1 MVSDDLGG
9 QLYALLLV
17 IWIDLVLAGDNAII
31 IGLAAGGLPPE
42 QKKKAIILGVAAA
55 AVLRIIF
62 AVIIKQL
69 LDIPGI
75 RLIGGLLLVWVCWK
89 MYTDLLARHRG
100 AQHHEGADIVP
111 GKKKSLFQAMMQ
123 IVVADVS
130 MSLDNVLAVAAATQ
144 GKPEW
149 ILIFGLALSVVMMG
163 LGAALIANLLERYP
177 IIGWI
182 GLLVI
187 VKVTAQLVGGGL
199 LDVLHWRN
207 VSFSPETL
215 NFGIVVLPA
224 LELLA
229 FALMMLLGLF
239 GWWRSRRTPVSDPV
253 AQSRAA
259 PPPAA

>member
-1 MVSDDLGG
+1 MSGDLGG
-9 QLYALLLV
+9 IIYSLLAV

-31 IGLAAGGLPPE
+31 IGLAAGGLPAE
-42 QKKKAIILGVAAA
+42 QRRRAILLGIAAA
-55 AVLRIIF
+55 AILRIVF
-62 AVIIKQL
+62 AIGVKQL

-89 MYTDLLARHRG
+89 MFIDLLARARG
-100 AQHHEGADIVP
+100 QHHAALAPDP
-111 GKKKSLFQAMMQ
+111 DAPPAQKKTLFQAMTQ

-149 ILIFGLALSVVMMG
+149 ILIFGLALSVVLMG
-163 LGAALIANLLERYP
+163 VGATLIARLLDRYP

-199 LDVLHWRN
+199 LDVLHWQN
-207 VSFSPETL
+207 ISLQPETL
-215 NFGIVVLPA
+215 ELGFIVLPA
-224 LELLA
+224 LETLA
-229 FALMMLLGLF
+229 FLLMMLAATAVWL
-239 GWWRSRRTPVSDPV
+239 RRRRPAVL
-253 AQSRAA
+253 
-259 PPPAA
+259 PAAAGGREV

>member
-1 MVSDDLGG
+1 MSGDLGG
-9 QLYALLLV
+9 ILYSLLAV

-42 QKKKAIILGVAAA
+42 QRRKAIILGIAAA

-62 AVIIKQL
+62 AIGVKWL

-75 RLIGGLLLVWVCWK
+75 RLFGGLLLVWVCWK
-89 MYTDLLARHRG
+89 MFIDLLARARG
-100 AQHHEGADIVP
+100 QGHGAHAD
-111 GKKKSLFQAMMQ
+111 GAGTGEKKTLFQAMMQ

-163 LGAALIANLLERYP
+163 LGATLIAKLLDDYP

-199 LDVLHWRN
+199 LDVLHWQN
-207 VSFSPETL
+207 ISLQPEKLELGLLT
-215 NFGIVVLPA
+215 LPA
-224 LELLA
+224 LETLA
-229 FALMMLLGLF
+229 FVLMIAVGVLVWLRG
-239 GWWRSRRTPVSDPV
+239 RRP
-253 AQSRAA
+253 AAARAA
-259 PPPAA
+259 VEPKH

>member
-1 MVSDDLGG
+1 MLSGDLGG
-9 QLYALLLV
+9 ILYSLAAV

-42 QKKKAIILGVAAA
+42 QRRKAILLGIAAA

-62 AVIIKQL
+62 AVGIKQL

-75 RLIGGLLLVWVCWK
+75 RLFGGLLLVWVCWK
-89 MYTDLLARHRG
+89 MYLDLLARARG
-100 AQHHEGADIVP
+100 EAHAAEHGGEVKEGQQ
-111 GKKKSLFQAMMQ
+111 KTLFQAMMQ

-163 LGAALIANLLERYP
+163 LGAAAIARLLDTYP

-187 VKVTAQLVGGGL
+187 VKVTIQLVGGGL
-199 LDVLHWRN
+199 DDVLDWRN
-207 VSFSPETL
+207 ISFSPDAL
-215 NFGIVVLPA
+215 DLGMFKLPFLDLGA
-224 LELLA
+224 T
-229 FALMMLLGLF
+229 ALMALLGLV
-239 GWWRSRRTPVSDPV
+239 GWLRGRR
-253 AQSRAA
+253 
-259 PPPAA
+259 PPAHA

>member
-1 MVSDDLGG
+1 MSGEMGG
-9 QLYALLLV
+9 ILYSLLAV

-31 IGLAAGGLPPE
+31 IGLAAGGLPAE
-42 QKKKAIILGVAAA
+42 QRQKAIMLGIAAA
-55 AVLRIIF
+55 AILRIIF
-62 AVIIKQL
+62 AIGVKLL

-89 MYTDLLARHRG
+89 MFIDLLARARG
-100 AQHHEGADIVP
+100 EHHAAHALDPDAPPAQ
-111 GKKKSLFQAMMQ
+111 KKTLFQAMTQ

-149 ILIFGLALSVVMMG
+149 ILIFGLALSVVLMG
-163 LGAALIANLLERYP
+163 VAATLIARLLDKYP

-199 LDVLHWRN
+199 LDVLHWQN
-207 VSFSPETL
+207 ISLQPENL
-215 NFGIVVLPA
+215 ELGFVVLPA
-224 LELLA
+224 LETLS
-229 FALMMLLGLF
+229 FALMLLVALVV
-239 GWWRSRRTPVSDPV
+239 WLRKRRP
-253 AQSRAA
+253 AAA
-259 PPPAA
+259 PAGVSEREV